1 MKLMRILKIDPIAK
15 APEARRLAQSRGD
28 RKRNRALVALGMFVM
43 GGVSAAVAETPS
55 PTVADRVWHVGPTP
69 DVRAMCRAGNVLWVG
84 TAAGLY
90 LIDIR
95 NAETLAHFTAGVH
108 LPATSVR
115 ALVAKGDSVFAGTDA
130 GLSLFRAR
138 ENDTGLEAL
147 VFTPSAPGPLAAVPL
162 ARIAGLGVGRNGDIL
177 LATTGRGVG
186 VITKNGGYSI
196 TKRDSLLEDRVT
208 AVVDRADG
216 TRYFATAVGLCAQFG
231 DTSFV
236 SFQAG
241 AGIPRGEV
249 RALVAGER
257 NSFYLLIANH
267 GIYRFDGARAVEVES
282 PEGVSLRDAA
292 SISVGDDGTL
302 WAVGDGWVFARR
314 AGKWKRSPVPDADAN
329 ARWRV
334 VVADGVGAF
343 VGSNDGRVVALG
355 RGGAFR
361 VALPVGLPAPRVQ
374 SLAPDGRGGVW
385 FVCDGRLLRAD
396 RNARQFAIDDARRDV
411 RAISVAPNGEVW
423 AAGRWTVRRRVN
435 DVWVDA
441 RPDVVERDPAYTS
454 LFVDQG
460 GAWVGTRNGSLY
472 RFDGDVWLRMARAT
486 NQAGGAIAK
495 VRAGDAG
502 AWALAG
508 GQPARSHDG
517 LWRHYAGIDSGA
529 TVVDLARAPG
539 GTWVAATESR
549 LFAFDDARSAWVPA
563 RDWNA
568 NAPGGLGNLRGRI
581 RAVAFDARGRLV
593 VGTTEGVALCGP
605 AGVKWLTA
613 ADGIGGGEVADVAV
627 DGDQLWV
634 GFAED
639 GVSVISTRE
648 LW

>member
-1 MKLMRILKIDPIAK
+1 MTTPSESA
-15 APEARRLAQSRGD
+15 RLAESRGD
-28 RKRNRALVALGMFVM
+28 RKRNRALAVLAVFALNGL
-43 GGVSAAVAETPS
+43 SAAVAQTPS
-55 PTVADRVWHVGPTP
+55 SSPEVWHVGPTA
-69 DVRAMCRAGNVLWVG
+69 DVRAICRSGNVLWVG

-95 NAETLAHFTAGVH
+95 NAGTVAHFTAGAH

-115 ALVAKGDSVFAGTDA
+115 ALAAKGDSVFVGTDA
-130 GLSLFRAR
+130 GLSLFRTL
-138 ENDTGLEAL
+138 NGGTGLEAL
-147 VFTPSAPGPLAAVPL
+147 VFTPSAPGPLAAIPL
-162 ARIAGLGVGRNGDIL
+162 SRIAGLGVGANGDIL

-186 VITKNGGYSI
+186 VITKNGGYAI
-196 TKRDSLLEDRVT
+196 TRRDSLLEDRVT

-216 TRYFATAVGLCAQFG
+216 TRYFATAVGLCAQLS

-249 RALVAGER
+249 RALVTAER

-267 GIYRFDGARAVEVES
+267 GVFRFDGARAVEVAS
-282 PEGVSLRDAA
+282 PEGVSLREAA

-314 AGKWKRSPVPDADAN
+314 AGKWKRTPVPDADAN

-343 VGSNDGRVVALG
+343 VGSSDGRVVALG

-361 VALPVGLPAPRVQ
+361 VALPAGLPAPRVQ
-374 SLAPDGRGGVW
+374 SLAPDGRGGAW
-385 FVCDGRLLRAD
+385 FLCDGRLIRAD
-396 RNARQFAIDDARRDV
+396 QNTRQFAIDVETRDV
-411 RAISVAPNGEVW
+411 RAISVSPKGEVW

-435 DVWVDA
+435 DAWVDA
-441 RPDVVERDPAYTS
+441 RPDVVESDPAYTS
-454 LFVDQG
+454 LFVDEG
-460 GAWVGTRNGSLY
+460 GTWVGTRNGSLY
-472 RFDGDVWLRMARAT
+472 RYDGDMWLRLARSSQ
-486 NQAGGAIAK
+486 QASGAIAE
-495 VRAGDAG
+495 VRAGDAD
-502 AWALAG
+502 AWALVAG
-508 GQPARSHDG
+508 KPARSHDG
-517 LWRHYAGIDSGA
+517 RWRHYAGIDSGA
-529 TVVDLARAPG
+529 TVVDLARSPG
-539 GTWVAATESR
+539 GGWLAATESR
-549 LFAFDDARSAWVPA
+549 LFAFDDARSVWVPA

-568 NAPGGLGNLRGRI
+568 QAPGGLGPLRGRI

-605 AGVKWLTA
+605 AGVRWLTA
-613 ADGIGGGEVADVAV
+613 AEGIGGGEVAEVAV
-627 DGDQLWV
+627 DGDHLWI